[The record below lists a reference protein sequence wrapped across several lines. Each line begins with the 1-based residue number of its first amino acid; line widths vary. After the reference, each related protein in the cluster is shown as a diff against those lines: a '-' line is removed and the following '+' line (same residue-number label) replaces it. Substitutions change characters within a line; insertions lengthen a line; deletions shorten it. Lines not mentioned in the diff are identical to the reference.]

1 MTDLSTKLEQV
12 TGDLE
17 DQNAIRRD
25 WKRRAEAAENAI
37 VGYNTILSWSPDLI

>member
-1 MTDLSTKLEQV
+1 LEEV

-25 WKRRAEAAENAI
+25 WKRRAEAAESII
-37 VGYNTILSWSPDLI
+37 VGLSAQLSSALAVLT